1 MADFVVT
8 IALERLADVVQ
19 RQIQEEVD
27 LVRGVRKE
35 VDYLSSKLNTIRNV
49 LEDAERR
56 RYKDKTIQSWLN
68 KLEDVSYDIDDVLDE
83 WNFAALKLQIE
94 GKVATRR
101 DIAKKIKELKER
113 LSVILNEKDEFS
125 FIVNQPVNAQES
137 TRDRSTSLVDVSDI
151 HGREKDRDVLV
162 SKLMLEVAGKQSG
175 PDVISIVGTG
185 GIGKTTLAQLVYNDD
200 RLVSCFELRI
210 WVCVSD
216 VFDGIRIAK
225 AILESVAGRSSG
237 LNELS
242 ALLTC
247 LKNSISG
254 KKFLLVLD
262 DIWTEDYSKWEPF
275 KNSLNCGSPG
285 TLSGRNE
292 ENYEE
297 LQKIGKKVAE
307 KCKGLPLVAK
317 VLGSLLR
324 LKDTTE
330 EWENILDNEIWQLE
344 EAEVDLFPHL
354 FLSYNELSPTMKQ
367 CFSYC
372 AMFPKDWRI
381 DVKKLIRMW
390 MALGYLGST
399 GSTTD
404 LELKGK
410 EYFNNLRMRSFFQ
423 DFEDYGDIIYC
434 KMHDIV
440 HDFAQFLRKTKNH
453 NQTDTKLD
461 ARTNSSLVTQVKV
474 YRTLFCQKKVPCE
487 LFDFATP
494 ARVLSLC
501 GCKLQDTPRGVDDL
515 IHLRYLDLSD
525 SHGLTALVFRT
536 ICQLYNLQIL
546 DLHLCGLK
554 EIPREIGKL
563 INLRY
568 LDLSDNQLET
578 EVPQTIHQLHN
589 LQTLC
594 LTNCNLKE
602 IPTGIGDLIGLRNL
616 DLRNNKLQ
624 EIPKEIGN
632 LIELRNLDMSNNELK
647 EIPREVG
654 NLIELRN
661 LDMSNN
667 KLKEIPTEIGN
678 LIRLRNLDLR
688 SNKDIK
694 ELPETMC
701 NLCDLQNLNLVE
713 CERFSRLPEGI
724 ERLVSLR
731 HLRYSDSS
739 ILYQIP
745 QGLEKLTGLQTLR
758 VFYAGR
764 GCSKLGY
771 LKELD
776 QLSGYLRLMISLDD
790 REDVDEARKAK
801 LMNKKH
807 IEEMEIV
814 FTDAMGRT
822 EEDELL
828 RNEALEALQPP
839 PNLRHLMIS
848 CYQGTKFPGWINSSF
863 NHLRSLQISG
873 NNYIS
878 TLPCLGKLPNLQ
890 YLYVLG
896 MERLKLVGR
905 EFLGIAAGNVDG
917 SMPIPCMAVSFPKL
931 EILIFMKCSQWE
943 EWEDIEDG
951 STTMSIMPCL
961 RILKITRCGLTEL
974 PHRLLRKASSL
985 QYLTIY
991 RSFNLLERYGVTGS
1005 GHESLSH
1012 IPHVSLL
1019 Y

>member
-1 MADFVVT
+1 MADVVVT
-8 IALERLADVVQ
+8 IALERLADVIQ
-19 RQIQEEVD
+19 RQIQEKVN

-83 WNFAALKLQIE
+83 WNFAALKLRIE
-94 GKVATRR
+94 GSEDSTSPRMKVCPFMPSSCLCLNKVATRR
-101 DIAKKIKELKER
+101 DIAKKIKGLKER
-113 LSVILNEKDEFS
+113 LNVILNEKDEFS
-125 FIVNQPVNAQES
+125 FIVNQPVNAQEP
-137 TRDRSTSLVDVSDI
+137 TRDRSTSLVDLSDI
-151 HGREKDRDVLV
+151 HGRGNDRDVLV

-175 PDVISIVGTG
+175 PDVISIVGAG
-185 GIGKTTLAQLVYNDD
+185 GIGKTTLAQLIYNDD

-210 WVCVSD
+210 WVCISD

-225 AILESVAGRSSG
+225 AILESVTGRSAE

-242 ALLTC
+242 ALLNC

-275 KNSLNCGSPG
+275 KNSLNCGNPG
-285 TLSGRNE
+285 SKILVTTRSERVARVMRTTETYHLGQLSDEDCWLLMKRLALFGRNE

-297 LQKIGKKVAE
+297 LQRIGQKIAE

-324 LKDTTE
+324 LKDTAE

-372 AMFPKDWRI
+372 AIFPKDWRI

-390 MALGYLGST
+390 MALGYLGSP

-423 DFEDYGDIIYC
+423 DFEEYGDIVYC
-434 KMHDIV
+434 KMHDVV
-440 HDFAQFLRKTKNH
+440 HDFAQFLRKNKGH
-453 NQTDTKLD
+453 NRTDNKLD

-474 YRTLFCQKKVPCE
+474 YRSLFCQKEVPCE
-487 LFDFATP
+487 LFDFATHV
-494 ARVLSLC
+494 RVLSLC
-501 GCKLQDTPRGVDDL
+501 GCKLHDIPRGIDDL

-525 SHGLTALVFRT
+525 SHGLTAQVFRS

-554 EIPREIGKL
+554 EIPREIGNL

-568 LDLSDNQLET
+568 LDLSDNQLKT
-578 EVPQTIHQLHN
+578 ELPQTISQLHN

-616 DLRNNKLQ
+616 NLRNNKLK
-624 EIPKEIGN
+624 EIPREIGN

-647 EIPREVG
+647 EIPRE
-654 NLIELRN
+654 
-661 LDMSNN
+661 
-667 KLKEIPTEIGN
+667 IGN
-678 LIRLRNLDLR
+678 LIRLRNLNLR

-724 ERLVSLR
+724 EGLVSLR
-731 HLRYSDSS
+731 HLHYSDSS
-739 ILYQIP
+739 ILYRIP

-758 VFYAGR
+758 VLYAGR
-764 GCSKLGY
+764 DWSKLGY

-776 QLSGYLRLMISLDD
+776 QLSGYLRLIISLDD
-790 REDVDEARKAK
+790 REDVDDARKSK
-801 LMNKKH
+801 LMNKIQ
-807 IEEMEIV
+807 IEELEIV

-839 PNLRHLMIS
+839 PNLRRLMIS
-848 CYQGTKFPGWINSSF
+848 CYEGTKFPGWINSSF
-863 NHLRSLQISG
+863 NHLTSLQISA

-878 TLPCLGKLPNLQ
+878 SCL
-890 YLYVLG
+890 VW
-896 MERLKLVGR
+896 
-905 EFLGIAAGNVDG
+905 G
-917 SMPIPCMAVSFPKL
+917 SCQICNTFT
-931 EILIFMKCSQWE
+931 CWE
-943 EWEDIEDG
+943 WKG
-951 STTMSIMPCL
+951 
-961 RILKITRCGLTEL
+961 
-974 PHRLLRKASSL
+974 
-985 QYLTIY
+985 
-991 RSFNLLERYGVTGS
+991 
-1005 GHESLSH
+1005 
-1012 IPHVSLL
+1012 
-1019 Y
+1019 